1 MPQLSLSRPFQ
12 IVIVVFILFA
22 GVWLFVLQ
30 GHSTSNNGSVTA
42 ASTATSASTP
52 TTAAKTP
59 TSDSS
64 ARATSTSGSG
74 SSLGALG
81 HAIAKAHHAAAV
93 SQQNANEL
101 ERKSA
106 QQSGEAAPTQT
117 SATATHTPAST
128 PTQKASATHAAAKP
142 DTKTSSSA
150 TASPAH
156 KSAGSTTNASS
167 KLIPSGQRSV
177 ETDLAKGNVV
187 VLLFW
192 NPAGTD
198 DVVTSR
204 AVQQLRN
211 APKVSVQEALA
222 GQVANYGS
230 VTRGV
235 QLYATPT
242 VLVINKHGQA
252 IVLTGVQDAYSIEQA
267 IAEARSS

>member
-1 MPQLSLSRPFQ
+1 MPQLSRPFQ
-12 IVIVVFILFA
+12 IVIVVFVLFA

-30 GHSTSNNGSVTA
+30 GHSTSNSPA
-42 ASTATSASTP
+42 ASTASSASTP
-52 TTAAKTP
+52 ATAAKTP
-59 TSDSS
+59 ATGG
-64 ARATSTSGSG
+64 AAGATSTSGSG

-106 QQSGEAAPTQT
+106 QQSGQATPTQT
-117 SATATHTPAST
+117 SSTAAHAPAGS
-128 PTQKASATHAAAKP
+128 PTRKASATHAATKP
-142 DTKTSSSA
+142 TTTTPSSATSPAQKGSSSSSA
-150 TASPAH
+150 S
-156 KSAGSTTNASS
+156 STT
-167 KLIPSGQRSV
+167 LIPSGQRSV
-177 ETDLAKGNVV
+177 EADLAKGNVV

-198 DVVTSR
+198 DLVTYS
-204 AVQQLRN
+204 AVQSLRSTHD
-211 APKVSVQEALA
+211 VSVQEALA
-222 GQVANYGS
+222 SQVADYGS

-242 VLVINKHGQA
+242 LLVINKQGQA

>member
-1 MPQLSLSRPFQ
+1 MLQLSRPFQ
-12 IVIVVFILFA
+12 IVIAVFVLFA

-30 GHSTSNNGSVTA
+30 GHSTSNSSPA
-42 ASTATSASTP
+42 

-59 TSDSS
+59 ASPS
-64 ARATSTSGSG
+64 ATGATSTSASG
-74 SSLGALG
+74 SSLGSLG

-101 ERKSA
+101 EKKSA
-106 QQSGEAAPTQT
+106 QQSGEAASTQT
-117 SATATHTPAST
+117 SSTAAHTPASS
-128 PTQKASATHAAAKP
+128 PTHKASATHAATKP
-142 DTKTSSSA
+142 VTKTPSSATSSAQKSTSSS
-150 TASPAH
+150 
-156 KSAGSTTNASS
+156 SAASS
-167 KLIPSGQRSV
+167 TLIPSGQRSV
-177 ETDLAKGNVV
+177 EADLAKGKVV

-198 DVVTSR
+198 DVVTYR
-204 AVQQLRN
+204 AVQSLRSAHN
-211 APKVSVQEALA
+211 VSVQEALA
-222 GQVANYGS
+222 SQVANYGS

-242 VLVINKHGQA
+242 ILVINKQGHA

>member
-1 MPQLSLSRPFQ
+1 MLQLSRPFQ
-12 IVIVVFILFA
+12 IVIAVFVLFA

-30 GHSTSNNGSVTA
+30 GHSTSNSPTATTAATPATGAKTPASPSATGA
-42 ASTATSASTP
+42 ASTSA
-52 TTAAKTP
+52 
-59 TSDSS
+59 
-64 ARATSTSGSG
+64 SG
-74 SSLGALG
+74 SSLGSLG

-106 QQSGEAAPTQT
+106 QQAGEAAPTQT
-117 SATATHTPAST
+117 SSTAAHAPAGSSTH
-128 PTQKASATHAAAKP
+128 KASATHAATKP
-142 DTKTSSSA
+142 VTKTPSSATSSAQKSASSSSA
-150 TASPAH
+150 
-156 KSAGSTTNASS
+156 ASS
-167 KLIPSGQRSV
+167 TPIPSGQRSV
-177 ETDLAKGNVV
+177 EADLAKGKVV

-198 DVVTSR
+198 DVVTYR
-204 AVQQLRN
+204 AVQSLRGAHN
-211 APKVSVQEALA
+211 VSVQEALA
-222 GQVANYGS
+222 SQVANYGS

-242 VLVINKHGQA
+242 ILVINKQGRA